1 MNRNLLLTSETMEN
15 QETMMKKRDFV
26 AERVKCRID
35 GLLEEADN
43 YTRIMNEDYESF
55 FMDHAEDMYK
65 VQLELSEYRKLKAVV
80 SSGSLEDIRSYLINK
95 VNNITNTL
103 LGEKLRLNTTGAT
116 TQLAHILELELIR
129 DLRDKFIMFL
139 DFIGKD
145 ENVAG

>member
-1 MNRNLLLTSETMEN
+1 MNRNLLLTSEMMEN

-26 AERVKCRID
+26 AERVKSRID

-80 SSGSLEDIRSYLINK
+80 SSGSLEDIRSYLENK

-116 TQLAHILELELIR
+116 TQLAHILELEFIR
-129 DLRDKFIMFL
+129 DLRSKFIMFL